1 MKSFNLTKQVNR
13 FFERSELAR
22 VLRQFKREF
31 IWVGLFSL
39 LANLLMLSPT
49 LYMLQIYDR
58 VLISQSELTLVFL
71 SVIILFFFAV
81 MAFSEWLRSRLLV
94 QAGLRLDQE
103 LNSRVFNASFEAFLR
118 RTQQNPTEAFSN
130 LTNLRQ
136 FLTGNG
142 IIAFFDAPWTP
153 IYIAVVFIL
162 HPLLGMLSIVF
173 SAIQVYLAIW
183 SSRASKH
190 GSEALTKAETKSRA
204 YLQSK
209 LKNAEPVEAM
219 GMLKNLRERWLSL
232 HQDHQRKADHAS
244 HQQHRQQSIVKFI
257 RYSMQ
262 SLTLGAA
269 ALLVIRGE
277 ISAGAMIA
285 ANVLM
290 SRALQPLDLIV
301 GSWSGF
307 IQARK
312 AFESLELILKQYPAK
327 SSEIELFAPSGKI
340 TLKKLIALTPKL
352 DREILKG
359 LKAEFLPG
367 QVTVIIGPSGSG
379 KSTLARCL
387 VGIWPDIQGSV
398 LLDNTS
404 IVKWDREQLGPHIGY
419 LPQDIELFDGTIAEN
434 IARFYELDSEKVIE
448 AAKKSGIHEMVLRF
462 PKGYDT
468 PIGEAGSLLSG
479 GQRQRIGLARAMYG
493 NPQIMV
499 LDEPNAN
506 LDDVGE
512 RALVEAI
519 QSMKQSGKTVF
530 LITHRLNILS
540 IADQILVMRD
550 GKISHHGPRDE
561 VLLALQPKST
571 PKAVPIEVPS

>member
-1 MKSFNLTKQVNR
+1 M
-13 FFERSELAR
+13 
-22 VLRQFKREF
+22 
-31 IWVGLFSL
+31 
-39 LANLLMLSPT
+39 
-49 LYMLQIYDR
+49 
-58 VLISQSELTLVFL
+58 
-71 SVIILFFFAV
+71 
-81 MAFSEWLRSRLLV
+81 
-94 QAGLRLDQE
+94 
-103 LNSRVFNASFEAFLR
+103 
-118 RTQQNPTEAFSN
+118 
-130 LTNLRQ
+130 
-136 FLTGNG
+136 
-142 IIAFFDAPWTP
+142 
-153 IYIAVVFIL
+153 
-162 HPLLGMLSIVF
+162 
-173 SAIQVYLAIW
+173 
-183 SSRASKH
+183 
-190 GSEALTKAETKSRA
+190 
-204 YLQSK
+204 
-209 LKNAEPVEAM
+209 
-219 GMLKNLRERWLSL
+219 
-232 HQDHQRKADHAS
+232 
-244 HQQHRQQSIVKFI
+244 
-257 RYSMQ
+257 
-262 SLTLGAA
+262 
-269 ALLVIRGE
+269 
-277 ISAGAMIA
+277 
-285 ANVLM
+285 
-290 SRALQPLDLIV
+290 
-301 GSWSGF
+301 
-307 IQARK
+307 
-312 AFESLELILKQYPAK
+312 
-327 SSEIELFAPSGKI
+327 
-340 TLKKLIALTPKL
+340 
-352 DREILKG
+352 
-359 LKAEFLPG
+359 
-367 QVTVIIGPSGSG
+367 IIGPSGSG

-571 PKAVPIEVPS
+571 PKAIPIEVPS